1 MTPRGK
7 VRDSKG
13 FTLAELLI
21 VVAIIAILVV
31 ISIPI
36 FSGRLESARESTDK
50 ANERAAK
57 AAMVTEYLEDQEAR
71 TLYYNAEQGTLV
83 EDQGA
88 NSRTRSHSNSS
99 NKAALSESKF
109 LSVTHSAKSF
119 FNPTRARTIFI

>member
-88 NSRTRSHSNSS
+88 AGEAYGQSAD
-99 NKAALSESKF
+99 NKGKVIQVSIDQDGQVSL
-109 LSVTHSAKSF
+109 
-119 FNPTRARTIFI
+119 NWR

>member
-1 MTPRGK
+1 MTAAKKLNGLMTPRGK

-21 VVAIIAILVV
+21 VVAIIAILVE

-88 NSRTRSHSNSS
+88 AGEAYGQSAD
-99 NKAALSESKF
+99 NKGKVIQVSIDQDGQVSL
-109 LSVTHSAKSF
+109 
-119 FNPTRARTIFI
+119 NWR